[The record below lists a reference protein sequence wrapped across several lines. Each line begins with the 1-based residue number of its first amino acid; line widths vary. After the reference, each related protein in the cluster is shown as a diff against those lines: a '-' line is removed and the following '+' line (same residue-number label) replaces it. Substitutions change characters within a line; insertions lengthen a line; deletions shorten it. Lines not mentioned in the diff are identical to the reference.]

1 MREAGW
7 GPYRMLHAALHV
19 GRRLISL
26 ALCRPKKKGMKK
38 QKKLVLRL
46 RPRQVDGNL
55 GVHTIIPKFLVNM
68 ELPAVG

>member
-1 MREAGW
+1 MPPE
-7 GPYRMLHAALHV
+7 
-19 GRRLISL
+19 
-26 ALCRPKKKGMKK
+26 KKGMKK